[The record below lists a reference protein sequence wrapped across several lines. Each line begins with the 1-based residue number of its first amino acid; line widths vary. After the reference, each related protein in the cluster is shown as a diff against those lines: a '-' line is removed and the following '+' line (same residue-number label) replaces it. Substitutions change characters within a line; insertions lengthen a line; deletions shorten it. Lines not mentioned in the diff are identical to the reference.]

1 MNWQSLNERVA
12 MASIQ
17 ENEHGVPSA
26 LGIAVCQQVQEGR
39 DDCWQRLVQGL
50 MQELAANQ
58 NQLQQAIAHNQH
70 LETQCKRLEENLLES
85 EAKNH
90 ALMEASTAQAQQFSE
105 TLRQLRQNQSKIVQ
119 SEKMASLG
127 QLVAGVAH
135 EINNPVN
142 FIYGN
147 LTHATEYTQEF
158 VRLLQLYQQ
167 HYPEPTPEI
176 AAAATA
182 IDIDFLMADLPK
194 LLASMRVGAERIQ
207 KIVMSLRNFSR
218 MDEAEMKA
226 VDIHEGIESTLMILQ
241 NRLKAKSDQA
251 EIHIVKEYSNLPR
264 VECYAGQLNQVFMN
278 VLVNAIDA
286 LEERDCGTRGT
297 QCQVPGRKDA
307 QATGPNAQSTA
318 PCIRIRTETL
328 GSDRVQIRIADN
340 GSGIPENIQRQIFDP
355 FFTTKPVGKGTGM
368 GMSISY
374 QIITEKHGGTLEF
387 VSTPG
392 QGTEFIIQIPIRQ
405 KGQVEAA

>member
-1 MNWQSLNERVA
+1 MV
-12 MASIQ
+12 SIQ
-17 ENEHGVPSA
+17 ENGNEQGFPSA
-26 LGIAVCQQVQEGR
+26 LDMVVCQQMQEGR
-39 DDCWQRLVQGL
+39 DDCWQSLVQGL
-50 MQELAANQ
+50 VQELSVKQ
-58 NQLQQAIAHNQH
+58 TQLQQAIAHSQQIEIQSRH
-70 LETQCKRLEENLLES
+70 LEEKLAES

-90 ALMEASTAQAQQFSE
+90 ALMEASAAQAQQFSE

-147 LTHATEYTQEF
+147 LSHAAQYTQEF
-158 VRLLQLYQQ
+158 MHLLQLYQQ
-167 HYPEPTPEI
+167 HYPDPVPEI
-176 AAAATA
+176 AAKAEA
-182 IDIDFLMADLPK
+182 IEIDFLMEDLPK
-194 LLASMRVGAERIQ
+194 LLVSMRIGAERIQ

-241 NRLKAKSDQA
+241 NRLKAKSDHA
-251 EIHIVKEYSNLPR
+251 EIHLIREYGNLPR
-264 VECYAGQLNQVFMN
+264 VECYAGQLNQVLMN

-286 LEERDCGTRGT
+286 LEEGLGCGRPGT
-297 QCQVPGRKDA
+297 GNRVSEWE
-307 QATGPNAQSTA
+307 ATQKPEPHTPYPA
-318 PCIRIRTETL
+318 PRIRIRTEIL
-328 GSDRVQIRIADN
+328 GTDHIQIAIADN
-340 GSGIPENIQRQIFDP
+340 GPGIPENIQRRIFDP

-374 QIITEKHGGTLEF
+374 QIVAEKHRGTLECF
-387 VSTPG
+387 STPG
-392 QGTEFIIQIPIRQ
+392 QGTEFVIQIPIRQ
-405 KGQVEAA
+405 KGYVEAA

>member
-1 MNWQSLNERVA
+1 MVF
-12 MASIQ
+12 IQ
-17 ENEHGVPSA
+17 ETGNEPGFPSA
-26 LGIAVCQQVQEGR
+26 LDMAACQQMQEGR
-39 DDCWQRLVQGL
+39 DDCWQSLVQGL
-50 MQELAANQ
+50 MQALSTEQ
-58 NQLQQAIAHNQH
+58 NRLQQAIAHSQH
-70 LETQCKRLEENLLES
+70 LEAQNKQLEEKLAES
-85 EAKNH
+85 EARNH

-147 LTHATEYTQEF
+147 LAHATEYTQQLMH
-158 VRLLQLYQQ
+158 LLQLYQQ
-167 HYPEPTPEI
+167 SYPAPDPAI
-176 AAAATA
+176 AAEAAT
-182 IDIDFLMADLPK
+182 IEIDFLMEDLPK

-241 NRLKAKSDQA
+241 NRLKAKPDHP
-251 EIHIVKEYSNLPR
+251 EIQVIKEYGNLPP
-264 VECYAGQLNQVFMN
+264 VECYAGQLNQVLMN
-278 VLVNAIDA
+278 ILVNAIDA
-286 LEERDCGTRGT
+286 LEEKSSGELGMENT
-297 QCQVPGRKDA
+297 QAGVPNS
-307 QATGPNAQSTA
+307 PSYA
-318 PCIRIRTETL
+318 PWIRIRTQCLE
-328 GSDRVQIRIADN
+328 GDRIQIVIADN
-340 GSGIPENIQRQIFDP
+340 GPGIPETIQRQIFDP

-374 QIITEKHGGTLEF
+374 QIIAEKHRGSLECD
-387 VSTPG
+387 STPG
-392 QGTEFIIQIPIRQ
+392 QGTEFIIQIPVRQ
-405 KGQVEAA
+405 KGHFEAA